1 MLKLLLQTRLSM
13 VSDDKTTFAELKVK
27 IKKFEDDRDW
37 KQFNTP
43 KNLSMAI
50 AAEAGELLDHFLWR
64 NDSEIEKDILADK
77 KKIEEIKKEVADV
90 LILALSMSEKLGIDA
105 SKAIEEKLEHNAKK
119 YPVEKF
125 KGSYKKYNE

>member
-1 MLKLLLQTRLSM
+1 M
-13 VSDDKTTFAELKVK
+13 DDKTTFAEIKKK
-27 IKKFEDDRDW
+27 IKKFEDDREW

-105 SKAIEEKLEHNAKK
+105 SKAIEEK
-119 YPVEKF
+119 
-125 KGSYKKYNE
+125 

>member
-1 MLKLLLQTRLSM
+1 M